1 MPLKRAQLAIFEASA
16 KIFRT
21 DRKTPTCPTT
31 MRVWTFGRI
40 ESRAQ
45 QLERGASG
53 LPPVLAARPQTEKL
67 VEDAFEAAGTCTTPE
82 NSP

>member
-1 MPLKRAQLAIFEASA
+1 MPLKRAQLAIFEGSG

-21 DRKTPTCPTT
+21 DRKTPTCLRT

-45 QLERGASG
+45 QLEGCIRISASSG
-53 LPPVLAARPQTEKL
+53 CSTSTEKL
-67 VEDAFEAAGTCTTPE
+67 IEDAFDAGTCTTPE

>member
-1 MPLKRAQLAIFEASA
+1 MPLKRAQLAIFEASG

-45 QLERGASG
+45 QLEGCIRIAASSG
-53 LPPVLAARPQTEKL
+53 CSTSTEKL